1 MAAGAP
7 SVRSRAAR
15 EAGVRAATPSR
26 RLRPDGELAYAEL
39 LQIAGESGLNMSSVL
54 AWAARAEEAGLVEQ
68 RTGISGHGRVLRL
81 TDAGTQIARNNRRR
95 FHRRE
100 RWQGAPDDVA

>member
-1 MAAGAP
+1 MEEERRGEDRRSPVGDFLLGAL
-7 SVRSRAAR
+7 A
-15 EAGVRAATPSR
+15 
-26 RLRPDGELAYAEL
+26 LRPDGQLAYAEL

-68 RTGISGHGRVLRL
+68 LTGPGGQGRMLRMTEHG
-81 TDAGTQIARNNRRR
+81 AQIARHNRRR

-100 RWQGAPDDVA
+100 RWQAPPDDVV